1 MVCKRCMIV
10 MKSGTRYEK
19 KKGQDRPSYK
29 KYFECNKCHD
39 RVYINKSNF
48 QDFFKEDTRKK

>member
-1 MVCKRCMIV
+1 MIV